1 MKTDL
6 TYLREMS
13 AGNQDLVIEM
23 IDLFKTQIDEFYQLM
38 DESLQSKEWARLGQ
52 LAHKAKSSVSIM
64 GLTELAADMKKLE
77 TNAKKGIEMDSYP
90 AVIDKFKSET
100 SAVVKELDMVKENIS
115 EYF

>member
-13 AGNQDLVIEM
+13 AGNHELVVEM
-23 IDLFKTQIDEFYQLM
+23 ITLFETQIEEFYELM
-38 DESLQSKEWARLGQ
+38 DESLKNKEWIKLGQ

-64 GLTELAADMKKLE
+64 GLNDLATDMKQLE
-77 TNAKKGIEMDSYP
+77 LNAKQGVEVESYGKTIER
-90 AVIDKFKSET
+90 FKSET
-100 SAVVKELDMVKENIS
+100 STVVAELQQVKENIT

>member
-13 AGNQDLVIEM
+13 AGNHELVIEM
-23 IDLFKTQIDEFYQLM
+23 IDLFKSQIDEFYQLM
-38 DESLQSKEWARLGQ
+38 DETLINQDWLRLGQ

-64 GLTELAADMKKLE
+64 GLNDLAAEMKSLE
-77 TNAKKGIEMDSYP
+77 TNAKSGVNVESYAGIIER
-90 AVIDKFKSET
+90 FKSET
-100 SAVVKELDMVKENIS
+100 SQVVTELNQVKENIS

>member
-13 AGNQDLVIEM
+13 AGNKELAIEM
-23 IDLFKTQIDEFYQLM
+23 IDLFKTQVEEFYELM
-38 DESLQSKEWARLGQ
+38 DESMSKQEWVKLGQ

-64 GLTELAADMKKLE
+64 GLNDLAAEMKQLE
-77 TNAKKGIEMDSYP
+77 TKAKKGIDTDSY
-90 AVIDKFKSET
+90 AEVIAKFKSET
-100 SAVVKELDMVKENIS
+100 AEVVSELNQIKENIS